1 MTRETTLRYVR
12 ESPAR
17 DPKWGRKG
25 CEGAEHAQ
33 YYPDGQRR
41 DARPF
46 VGVSYLAHGDYL
58 GSSVERSNVR
68 AWIEDI
74 AEHAGVWCEVHGS
87 HGYQA
92 IEVREVLMLIARD
105 DTVGDDTRRVRYMR
119 RLQRWGS
126 EGTLRAV
133 DQTID
138 ALQALEEYPLLDEDH
153 HNKMESDESWEA
165 WGDYGADYLRKQ
177 VNALIEPLGF
187 DALSSRDQRENQE
200 VKRALWEFY
209 NAHNGDA
216 SPYCEGGTSY
226 VFPGALI
233 ELPDAIRIA
242 YIVNQPEG
250 PKLPW
255 DLRAKDHPPGL
266 IEVWSDLAIE
276 QGIKDTRI
284 TTQTKGEVT

>member
-46 VGVSYLAHGDYL
+46 VGVSYLAHGEYL
-58 GSSVERSNVR
+58 GSSVERSNVK
-68 AWIEDI
+68 AWIEGI
-74 AEHAGVWCEVHGS
+74 AEHSGVWCEVRSS
-87 HGYQA
+87 HGDQA
-92 IEVREVLMLIARD
+92 IEVRASIAALASDPVRE
-105 DTVGDDTRRVRYMR
+105 RRYLALVEALCADETY
-119 RLQRWGS
+119 
-126 EGTLRAV
+126 TAV
-133 DQTID
+133 YQTIE
-138 ALQALEEYPLLDEDH
+138 ALQALEEYPLLEEDH
-153 HNKMESDESWEA
+153 HSNMESDESWEA

-209 NAHNGDA
+209 NAHNGDE

-226 VFPGALI
+226 VFPGAADQLI

-242 YIVNQPEG
+242 YLAGQPEG
-250 PKLPW
+250 PRLPW
-255 DLRAKDHPPGL
+255 ELRAEEHPPGL

>member
-1 MTRETTLRYVR
+1 MTREPTLRYVR

-17 DPKWGRKG
+17 DPKRGRRG
-25 CEGAEHAQ
+25 FEGAEHAK

-74 AEHAGVWCEVHGS
+74 AAHAGVWCEVRGS

-92 IEVREVLMLIARD
+92 IEVRATIAALASDPERR
-105 DTVGDDTRRVRYMR
+105 RRVRYLQ

-126 EGTLRAV
+126 EETLRAV

-138 ALQALEEYPLLDEDH
+138 ALQALEDYPLLDEDH
-153 HNKMESDESWEA
+153 HSSMESDESWEA
-165 WGDYGADYLRKQ
+165 WGDYGADCLREQ

-187 DALSSRDQRENQE
+187 EGISSRDQRDNQE
-200 VKRALWEFY
+200 VKRALWEIY
-209 NAHNGDA
+209 NAHNGDEP
-216 SPYCEGGTSY
+216 PYCEGGTSY
-226 VFPGALI
+226 LFPGSADPMI

-242 YIVNQPEG
+242 YLAEQPEG
-250 PKLPW
+250 PRLPW
-255 DLRAKDHPPGL
+255 EIQGEQTPGL

-284 TTQTKGEVT
+284 TQTKER

>member
-1 MTRETTLRYVR
+1 MSRETTLRYVR

-68 AWIEDI
+68 AWIEDV
-74 AEHAGVWCEVHGS
+74 AAHAGVWCEVHGS

-92 IEVREVLMLIARD
+92 IEVRASIAALASDPVRE
-105 DTVGDDTRRVRYMR
+105 RRYLALVEALCADETY
-119 RLQRWGS
+119 
-126 EGTLRAV
+126 TAV
-133 DQTID
+133 YQTIE

-242 YIVNQPEG
+242 YLAEQPEG
-250 PKLPW
+250 PRLPW
-255 DLRAKDHPPGL
+255 ELRAKDHPPGL

-276 QGIKDTRI
+276 QGIKDTRSTQT

>member
-58 GSSVERSNVR
+58 GSSVERSNVK
-68 AWIEDI
+68 AWIEGI
-74 AEHAGVWCEVHGS
+74 AEHAGVWCEAGGS

-92 IEVREVLMLIARD
+92 IEVRASIAALASDPVRE
-105 DTVGDDTRRVRYMR
+105 RRYLALVEALCADETY
-119 RLQRWGS
+119 
-126 EGTLRAV
+126 TAV
-133 DQTID
+133 YQTIE

-242 YIVNQPEG
+242 YLAEQPEG
-250 PKLPW
+250 PRLPW
-255 DLRAKDHPPGL
+255 ELRAKDHPPGL

-276 QGIKDTRI
+276 QGIKDTRSTQT
-284 TTQTKGEVT
+284 TTQTKGEAP